1 MIDRLRR
8 AVDTRADAVAA
19 LWRVPAGRA
28 AISAVVAIAVVTVV
42 GLFVLW
48 PGDDLSLGTSAAAD
62 ARSAEVL
69 TVGTDGCR
77 PELGPGCRTLGI
89 DLDGD
94 RTTATFA
101 GDALTPLPE
110 PGARIRVVPGVPV
123 ATGGT
128 APPPW
133 VFLDY
138 DRRAPLVLL
147 ALLFALV
154 IVVLARRRGLLALA
168 GLAASLGILATF
180 VVPAILDGRPPVAV
194 AVVGALA
201 ILLVTLALA
210 HGASAM
216 TLAAVIGSAATLLL
230 TALLATFA
238 VDAVQLTGLV
248 SEQAIVLR
256 AASGGVLEPQ
266 GLLLAGIVIGA
277 LGVLDDVT
285 VSQSSTVAALRRA
298 APDMPARRLYA
309 EALRVGRDHLAA
321 TVNTLALAYAGAALP
336 VLLVFSTV
344 GTGLGDAI
352 NREIVAQEVTA
363 LLVGSIGLACAVPLT
378 TAIAVALARRVP
390 QELLGDEHHGHAH

>member
-1 MIDRLRR
+1 MIDGVRR
-8 AVDTRADAVAA
+8 RVHARADALAA

-28 AISAVVAIAVVTVV
+28 AISAVVAIAAVTVV

-48 PGDDLSLGTSAAAD
+48 PADDVSLGTSAGAD

-89 DLDGD
+89 DLDGQ

-110 PGARIRVVPGVPV
+110 PGARIRVVPGIPV
-123 ATGGT
+123 VTGGT
-128 APPPW
+128 EPPPW

-138 DRRAPLVLL
+138 DRRAPLVFL

-168 GLAASLGILATF
+168 GLGASLGVLATF

-248 SEQAIVLR
+248 SEQAVVLR
-256 AASGGVLEPQ
+256 AASGGALEPQ

-390 QELLGDEHHGHAH
+390 EELLGDEHHGHAH